1 MRKQLLI
8 LFVPLLL
15 ISSVQ
20 IVYAADEQGGVQSA
34 TMEKYQKVRERVEA
48 LPGTQ
53 AAKYAPEMI
62 RDANKSLAAAQ
73 DGLKAGN
80 DNATRESAEMAM
92 LQITLAG
99 VLTEERIT
107 AAKTALTKDAMEKL
121 EQRLAAIL
129 AGKGDK

>member
-20 IVYAADEQGGVQSA
+20 IVYAADEQGGVQPA

>member
-20 IVYAADEQGGVQSA
+20 IVYAADEQGGVQPA

-48 LPGTQ
+48 LPGTL